1 MEHRFLTTLLFG
13 AIALSAAEKTVPEKD
28 LPPAVQKAVQE
39 QSAGATIKGFAQEIE
54 NGATT
59 YEVEMI
65 VNGHGKDVSFDPAGK
80 VVGVEEEVVLDKV
93 PAQVKAAIERAAEG
107 GKIKKVEKVTEGGT
121 TSFEA
126 AYTKAGKSHEIA
138 VKPDGSPV
146 KAK

>member
-1 MEHRFLTTLLFG
+1 MEHRFLATLLVA
-13 AIALSAAEKTVPEKD
+13 AIAMSAAEKKVQMKD
-28 LPPAVQKAVQE
+28 LPPAVQRAVQE

-59 YEVEMI
+59 FEAEMI
-65 VNGHGKDVSFDPAGK
+65 VNGHGKDVSFDPTGK
-80 VVGVEEEVVLDKV
+80 VVGVEEEVALDRV

-107 GKIKKVEKVTEGGT
+107 GKIKRVEKVTEGST
-121 TSFEA
+121 ISFEA